1 MAAYT
6 VRIGERTF
14 DVEFWQNGTVRV
26 DGKDRNMSI
35 DVIGKNEII
44 VASYDR
50 TYSFGASSQQENII
64 RLFSRGRVVIAEVE
78 NKRAQLLR
86 KLRGPGVPVRHGSDI
101 RAPMPGLIV
110 KVGVKEGDQVH
121 PGTSL
126 LILEA
131 MKMENELRCVQRG
144 IVEKIFV
151 KEGTAVEKDE
161 LLLRIV

>member
-14 DVEFWQNGTVRV
+14 DVEFGQNGTLRV
-26 DGKDRNMSI
+26 DGKERNMSI
-35 DVIGKNEII
+35 DMIGRSEII
-44 VASYDR
+44 VASHDR
-50 TYSFGASSQQENII
+50 TYSFAASSQQENTIH
-64 RLFSRGRVVIAEVE
+64 LFSRGRVVIAEVE

-86 KLRGPGVPVRHGSDI
+86 RLRGAAVPVRHGSDI

-110 KVGVKEGDQVH
+110 KVGVKEGDEVH

-144 IVEKIFV
+144 IVEKIYV